1 MEAIDIRELIKN
13 IRKTVDTHEIEKG
26 SYARWLWQ
34 DKNGTRELG
43 VNEYGCADAANILY
57 TLDDFKCDRETRE
70 ARVNAL
76 KALQHPDTGMFHE
89 ATHHTIHTT
98 AHCTAAL
105 ELFDEKPTYPLYG
118 LHKYYDKAELY
129 ALLDSLDW
137 QGDPWTQSHQG
148 AGVYAALANSEE
160 LTEEFK
166 QNYFNWFWENA
177 DENTGMWKAGVV
189 DNAPCSM
196 LRNVD
201 GHASLYTYMAAAF
214 HYYFNHEYAKMP
226 IRYPERLID
235 SCIKMYREDGLPDYF
250 CKTVAFL
257 EVDFI
262 YCINRAC
269 RASHYRHAE
278 VREILEE
285 LAENYIAYLSSLDP
299 ASDDRFNDLHMLFG
313 AVCALAEL
321 QLALPGKILTEK
333 PLRLVLD
340 RRPFI

>member
-1 MEAIDIRELIKN
+1 MEAIDIRELIKS

-34 DKNGTRELG
+34 DKNGKRELG

-70 ARVNAL
+70 ARINSL
-76 KALQHPDTGMFHE
+76 KALQNSETGMFLE

-118 LHKYYDKAELY
+118 LHKYYDKTELY
-129 ALLDSLDW
+129 NLLDSLDW
-137 QGDPWTQSHQG
+137 QGDPWPQSHQG
-148 AGVYAALANSEE
+148 AGVYAALANAEE
-160 LTEEFK
+160 LTSEFSK
-166 QNYFNWFWENA
+166 NYFDWFWNNA
-177 DENTGMWKAGVV
+177 DPATGMWKAGVV
-189 DNAPCSM
+189 SNAPLSK

-201 GHASLYTYMAAAF
+201 GHSSLYAYMAAAF

-235 SCIKMYREDGLPDYF
+235 SCIKMYREDALPAYF
-250 CKTVAFL
+250 CKSVAFL

-269 RASHYRHAE
+269 RASHYRHTE

-285 LAENYIAYLSSLDP
+285 IAEKYISYLFCLDP
-299 ASDDRFNDLHMLFG
+299 ERDDGFNDLHMLFG
-313 AVCALAEL
+313 SVCALAEL
-321 QLALPGKILTEK
+321 QLALKGKIITEK